1 MTDDPVGVAVT
12 RVAREESGRLLA
24 LLAARYDDVDLADD
38 CVQEALLKAF
48 GAWRRTGIPD
58 NPTGWIH
65 TVARNA
71 MVDALRRRAADRR
84 RLASA
89 ARDLVA
95 ADEIGPSSPEP
106 IIDEITDEATVSD
119 ERLRLMFLCCH
130 PALDLSAQ
138 MALTLR
144 LVGGLTTA
152 EIATAFG
159 VTEATLAQRI
169 VRAKRKIRQARIPLR
184 VPTDLDDRVAALLG
198 VLYLIFNE
206 GYLASAV
213 DAPTLIRVDL
223 AAEAIRLTET
233 LAMLLPDDGEVAGL
247 LALELFQHSR
257 AAARIDDDGRL
268 VTLDHQDRTRWD
280 TEMIVRAHHH
290 LRKAVSRPGVGP
302 YRLQALIA
310 GIHARAAGS
319 ADTDWGVIVEIYRI
333 LERLT
338 PGRFV
343 ALNSAIA
350 LAMHEGPEAGLAALD
365 RIDGLDMH
373 HLWHAARAE
382 LLDQLDRR
390 DDAAE
395 SFSRALEFVR
405 NPAERRH
412 LERRL
417 GQVRGPE
424 R

>member
-38 CVQEALLKAF
+38 CVQEALLKAI
-48 GAWRRTGIPD
+48 GGWRRTGIPD
-58 NPTGWIH
+58 NPTAWIH

-106 IIDEITDEATVSD
+106 IVDESAVPD

-138 MALTLR
+138 TALTLR

-152 EIATAFG
+152 EIAAAFG

-213 DAPTLIRVDL
+213 DAPALVRVDL

-257 AAARIDDDGRL
+257 AAARTDDGGRL
-268 VTLDHQDRTRWD
+268 VTLDCQDRTRWD
-280 TEMIVRAHHH
+280 TGMIGRAQHH
-290 LRKAVSRPGVGP
+290 LREAVARPGVGP

-365 RIDGLDMH
+365 RIDGLDTH

-382 LLDQLDRR
+382 QFDKLDRR
-390 DDAAE
+390 EESVE

-417 GQVRGPE
+417 EQVRAIE